1 MACFFFTLPLE
12 IREEIYGHLWASHAY
27 VRFESRGDANVSL
40 RSGSLFD
47 APARVSP
54 LWISACK
61 AIREE
66 ALDHFQRTRIIS
78 LRIKN
83 TSWPAVNVLEH
94 HVFTPLSAM
103 QIRKLSLDLLVPAR
117 RVRSAPL
124 VPPNTRQVT
133 SLEYAARLLSEMA
146 DHGRLHTLGMVIHV
160 EAKLA
165 LYDNAVDAGA
175 FRAAVKLLVPKLRH
189 LGVNI
194 MVGRSWPT
202 VLKPSSV
209 ATVERLV
216 REEVRKVEA
225 GGMCGLVEQ
234 HGTDIVRARVM
245 GDDEHSSGVMGWGFL
260 WE

>member
-1 MACFFFTLPLE
+1 MACYFFTLPLE
-12 IREEIYGHLWASHAY
+12 IREEIYGHLWTSHAY
-27 VRFESRGDANVSL
+27 VRFESRGNANLCL

-61 AIREE
+61 AIRDE
-66 ALDHFQRTRIIS
+66 ALEHFQRTRNIDM
-78 LRIKN
+78 RIKT

-94 HVFTPLSAM
+94 HVFNPLSAM
-103 QIRKLSLDLLVPAR
+103 QIRKLGLDLLVPAR

-160 EAKLA
+160 DAKLA
-165 LYDNAVDAGA
+165 LYDNAVDAGD
-175 FRAAVKLLVPKLRH
+175 FRAAVKRIVPKLRR

-202 VLKPSSV
+202 VLKASSV
-209 ATVERLV
+209 DTVERLV
-216 REEVRKVEA
+216 REEVRKVKA

-234 HGTDIVRARVM
+234 HGTDIMQTRVI
-245 GDDEHSSGVMGWGFL
+245 GDDEHSSGVMGWCFL
-260 WE
+260 WK